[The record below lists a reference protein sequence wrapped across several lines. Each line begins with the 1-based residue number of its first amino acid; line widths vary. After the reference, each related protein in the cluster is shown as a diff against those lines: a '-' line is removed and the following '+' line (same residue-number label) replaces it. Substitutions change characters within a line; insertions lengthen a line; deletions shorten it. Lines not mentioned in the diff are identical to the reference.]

1 MKQFAKRLLMLLLV
15 VAMCVLPGF
24 ATITQATEEL
34 SYYHGDV
41 NSSGDIDKYDYI
53 LVKRYCL
60 KTVTFDDDQMARGDV
75 NKSGEIDKYDYIL
88 IKRHCLKTFEIP
100 KVSTGS
106 GDNDNDQSIK
116 DDPTYTNVAL
126 NKSYDKAPLYPS
138 YGPSYPDTGNKEATD
153 GIQPPSDGKYSNAAF
168 MAFNT
173 GGDYYRA
180 NGYVDITVDLGDVY
194 ELDKFV
200 IHFGSKK
207 LSNGIGAPAFARVLV
222 SNDGDNWYKAGITF
236 HEDTNDTSVVA
247 SVLELEDTLTARYV
261 QYRIVAGTYT
271 WMFVSEV
278 EAFGVKAEKAVEYPE
293 SDPISFLFIGNSA
306 TYYFNVPDKLL
317 FIAETANVEI
327 DVTYCCIGSAYLSQF
342 ADANDETRGK
352 LLRSKIAEKDYDY
365 IVLQDN
371 SNCDYADTKAA
382 LDILVPY
389 LRSAEPNAE
398 LLLYERYSSNTDPSQ
413 RPISGKRLHNAYTQL
428 AKDFN
433 IEKQAHVSDA
443 FLLCYEK
450 YPSIELHHTDNS
462 HHGEGAGAYL
472 IASVMAIEFLGI
484 DLDDVS
490 YTAGLN
496 ETTVKSLKEIAKL
509 ACTEGY
515 PFK

>member
-1 MKQFAKRLLMLLLV
+1 MKQFAKKLLMVVLV
-15 VAMCVLPGF
+15 VSMCILPSL
-24 ATITQATEEL
+24 ATLAQATDDGLE
-34 SYYHGDV
+34 YFKGDV
-41 NSSGDIDKYDYI
+41 NIDGVIDKYDYL

-60 KTVTFDDDQMARGDV
+60 NTVTFTDEQELRSDING
-75 NKSGEIDKYDYIL
+75 IDGINKYDYLL
-88 IKRHCLKTFEIP
+88 IKRHCLNTYEIP
-100 KVSTGS
+100 KVGAS
-106 GDNDNDQSIK
+106 GESNIKNDPS
-116 DDPTYTNVAL
+116 YANVAL
-126 NKSYDKAPLYPS
+126 NKTYDKAPLYPS
-138 YGPSYPDTGNKEATD
+138 YGPSYPDTNNKEATD
-153 GIQPPSDGKYSNAAF
+153 GIQPSSGARYSDAAF

-180 NGYVDITVDLGDVY
+180 NGYVYITVDLGDIY
-194 ELDKFV
+194 ELDKFA
-200 IHFGSKK
+200 IHLGSKK

-222 SNDGDNWYKAGITF
+222 SNDGKEWYKAGVT
-236 HEDTNDTSVVA
+236 HHDDTNETSVVA
-247 SVLELEDTLTARYV
+247 SVLELEKTLTARYV
-261 QYRIVAGTYT
+261 QYQIVAGTYT

-278 EAFGVKAEKAVEYPE
+278 EAFGIKAEKAVEYPKV
-293 SDPISFLFIGNSA
+293 DPIKFLFIGNSA

-317 FIAETANVEI
+317 FMAETANVEI

-342 ADANDETRGK
+342 ADANDEARGK

-371 SNCDYADTKAA
+371 SNSDYADTKAA

-398 LLLYERYSSNTDPSQ
+398 LLLYERYSSNTDPNQ
-413 RPISGKRLHNAYTQL
+413 RPISGKRLHDAYTQL

-443 FLLCYEK
+443 FLLCYKK
-450 YPSIELHHTDNS
+450 YPSIQLHHTDNS

-490 YTAGLN
+490 YTAGLDAN
-496 ETTVKSLKEIAKL
+496 TVKALKEIAEL

-515 PFK
+515 DFN